1 VAWFAAVARPLLRK
15 PKSQSVFRPS
25 KASPK
30 GLAVAEPFW
39 SAIHF
44 SDLQSQLSTQGL
56 IMNLNKVSMGVLALC
71 SLAASPAFALTAST
85 YSAANA
91 MTVYVSGA
99 TAMDVGLE
107 NAALA
112 LCNPGTAHKYTITNQ
127 FVYLCTANPAK
138 ITISGGRTQLAVH
151 KHSPGGS
158 GNGVAPVNN
167 STPLPFLD
175 LVKIASSCAAAT
187 GAATSIACTE
197 TSGLTTNAVAPL
209 GISDMEPQFF
219 GAAAGTYNNL
229 LIEPLATVI
238 FGMPVTTA
246 AYQALQAA
254 QGLTVGATDAAN
266 IPSLSQAQ
274 VTSMFTQEG
283 QSWSALTGAVLADD
297 NVYVARRASTSGTQK
312 TYEAVIAKTVNSTPA
327 GKSCYAGLPAFL
339 SGPDVSTNA
348 AATAACDGSNLIVNN
363 SGSQQVNVCLVA
375 HQTGGRGAVG
385 TISTETPSNAS
396 WKHVRING
404 LLGNYT
410 NVKAG
415 SYTQYGD
422 AALNTRVSPAI
433 GADHATFKTA
443 FKANFAIIGTPN
455 PAFGD
460 ITTDDG
466 KAGVLGLKKVTGVA
480 TDNKW
485 TRTNDAGVI
494 DNCRPARDDF

>member
-1 VAWFAAVARPLLRK
+1 
-15 PKSQSVFRPS
+15 
-25 KASPK
+25 
-30 GLAVAEPFW
+30 
-39 SAIHF
+39 
-44 SDLQSQLSTQGL
+44 
-56 IMNLNKVSMGVLALC
+56 MNLNKVSMAVLALC
-71 SLAASPAFALTAST
+71 SVAASPALALTAAT
-85 YSAANA
+85 YNPANA
-91 MTVYVSGA
+91 MSVYVSGA

-112 LCNPGTAHKYTITNQ
+112 LCNPGTAHKYTVTNQ
-127 FVYLCTANPAK
+127 FVYLCTANPGK

-197 TSGLTTNAVAPL
+197 ATGTLTTNAVAPL

-238 FGMPVTTA
+238 FGLPVTTV
-246 AYQALQAA
+246 AYEALQVA
-254 QGLTVGATDAAN
+254 QGLTTGTTNPAD

-283 QSWSALTGAVLADD
+283 QSWLALTGAVLPGDD
-297 NVYVARRASTSGTQK
+297 QVYVARRASTSGTQK
-312 TYEAVIAKTVNSTPA
+312 TYEAVIARTVNTTPT
-327 GKSCYAGLPAFL
+327 GKSCYAGLPSFL
-339 SGPDVSTNA
+339 SGPDVSSNA
-348 AATAACDGSNLIVNN
+348 AATTACNGDNLIVNN

-375 HQTGGRGAVG
+375 HQAGNRGAIG
-385 TISTETPSNAS
+385 TLSTETVSNAN
-396 WKHVRING
+396 WKHVRMNG
-404 LLGNYT
+404 LLPNYA

-415 SYTQYGD
+415 AYTQYGD

-433 GADHATFKTA
+433 NADHATFKTA
-443 FKANFAIIGTPN
+443 FKANFAIIGVPS

-460 ITTDDG
+460 VSTDAG
-466 KAGVLGLKKVTGVA
+466 KAGVLGLKKVTGLA